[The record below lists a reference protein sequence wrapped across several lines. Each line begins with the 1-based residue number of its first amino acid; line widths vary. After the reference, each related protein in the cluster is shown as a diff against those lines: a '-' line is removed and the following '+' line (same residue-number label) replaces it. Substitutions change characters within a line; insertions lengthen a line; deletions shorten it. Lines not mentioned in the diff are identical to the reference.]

1 MARKD
6 FKINGKRQS
15 FLSSPISVV
24 AVYVSVFVVLSLNII
39 FLDSSVVGFI
49 SSVIYVYLS
58 SLLLGNALFG
68 SETFWHRTLFGFFLF
83 ILLVA
88 IGGSAAL
95 AIYLL
100 TEKIIILLLFAI
112 TSLSIG
118 LTVKAYG
125 FNVFFFGKPILK
137 TDEPVNGN
145 IQKGPFVFTKEHL
158 LQIFYI
164 FLVVTCFVLLF
175 MSRSDEIR
183 VFWEAVQPAF
193 IPLYFAATFVLL
205 TILFSKVRKGIKL
218 LFIIVHSFLIH
229 NLLVIVMNRGLGGDF
244 WYELALARDVYDVGK
259 NVPNLLDFVFGG
271 ISYSPF
277 RVIYFVLR
285 KRTLQAFT
293 NIFANMF
300 AVDVYWIQ
308 LFLVPI
314 LWTIIVP
321 FLMYK
326 IVKML
331 SGKEE
336 CAIFGAFLTFLV
348 PAFIWWGAITVS
360 DTLGKVFFLLVTY
373 FAFKYVASH
382 DRNLNALFFGF
393 LAASVA
399 ITTHFLNGIMSF
411 VIILLAIA
419 YRIYE
424 SDRKSEGTKRAS
436 APLLVIVGASSMFLP
451 ITLLALKDVYPYA
464 GYIHAHFSVEKLLET
479 DILALIF
486 GRYVN
491 YSLSDLFVYLLF
503 PILGVFG
510 LIYIIVFAPK
520 QKNRR
525 SLALFSL
532 LLEVVFL
539 VDYRITKYAMEN
551 VLFSPERIWIF
562 RDLMILPFAA
572 VFIFYVA
579 SKLYG
584 RVRAYPRVQKRLSFS
599 RLAIVTLI
607 LYLAFSGFAVFVA
620 WSAYTPKPILQPTT
634 FEVEAIKYIHENTPE
649 KYVVISDNIIVKLA
663 YGILGSE
670 NGRNFTRTHF
680 YTMLDQPSVSTLT
693 STMAQHGA
701 SVGYFVISARYKK
714 DFSRVVSSAMEV
726 LEVYAVFGDGNL
738 YIFHYPPVQ
747 EERTVPLMVDSGG
760 VVRENYV
767 VEYELN
773 ITKMLFGVPS
783 GHLDPNSIR
792 VKTSEGS
799 ELPTQFDGFQGFFD
813 DASSVNTWSA
823 GVSDGDVLIYS
834 VNLTELPEAHRL
846 GYAGNITVD
855 VERYRFMEVKW
866 SENPLDVAF
875 VRFGF
880 WTWNG
885 NHTELLL
892 KWGDPPSREWSTSS
906 FDLSKLNGT
915 LTRLDVFLFDAKP
928 GNWTGNYRL
937 YIDWL
942 RFVSDVG
949 TVRWLYNSTIHSVE
963 QYDIVYDFLEN
974 TESGIRDVFPKE
986 YNILPDNNQTTPP
999 PKVESMLLVPLVIRS
1014 IDLVGQPVDN
1024 VAIEIKEL
1032 NTSVTTNANGWATF
1046 HVPKGSW
1053 TLTISENGN
1062 IRERTVEVLSNFVT
1076 LEKINSIKLNSV
1088 IMNIWIYGLLVT
1100 LIILTCIVP
1109 LFFLHKK
1116 MLKHTSLNSG

>member
-1 MARKD
+1 MTRKD

-15 FLSSPISVV
+15 FLSSPISVIT
-24 AVYVSVFVVLSLNII
+24 VYTSVFVVLLLNVI

-68 SETFWHRTLFGFFLF
+68 SEAFWHRILFGFSLF

-100 TEKIIILLLFAI
+100 TEKIIILILLAI

-125 FNVFFFGKPILK
+125 FNVFFFGKPRLK

-145 IQKGPFVFTKEHL
+145 IQKGPFVLAKERL

-164 FLVVTCFVLLF
+164 FLIVTCFGLLF
-175 MSRSDEIR
+175 MSRSDETI

-205 TILFSKVRKGIKL
+205 TILFSKVRKGTKL

-229 NLLVIVMNRGLGGDF
+229 NLLVIVMNLGLGGDF
-244 WYELALARDVYDVGK
+244 WYELGLARGVYDVGK

-300 AVDVYWIQ
+300 AVDVYWSQ

-360 DTLGKVFFLLVTY
+360 DTLGKVFFLLATY

-382 DRNLNALFFGF
+382 DRNLNVVFFGF

-399 ITTHFLNGIMSF
+399 FATHFLNGIMSF
-411 VIILLAIA
+411 IILLLAIA
-419 YRIYE
+419 YKIY
-424 SDRKSEGTKRAS
+424 KSGRTHMGTKRAF
-436 APLLVIVGASSMFLP
+436 ALLLVIVGASSMFLP
-451 ITLLALKDVYPYA
+451 MALLAMKDVYPYA
-464 GYIHAHFSVEKLLET
+464 EYTHTRFSVEKLLET

-491 YSLSDLFVYLLF
+491 YSLSDLFVNLLF

-510 LIYIIVFAPK
+510 LIYVIVFAPK
-520 QKNRR
+520 QKYKR
-525 SLALFSL
+525 SIALLSL
-532 LLEVVFL
+532 LVEVIFL

-551 VLFSPERIWIF
+551 VLFSPERIWVF
-562 RDLMILPFAA
+562 RDLVILPFAA
-572 VFIFYVA
+572 IFIIHAA

-584 RVRAYPRVQKRLSFS
+584 RIHAYLRVQKRLPFT

-607 LYLAFSGFAVFVA
+607 LSLTLSGFAVFVA
-620 WSAYTPKPILQPTT
+620 QSGYTVKPILQPTSY
-634 FEVEAIKYIHENTPE
+634 EVEAVKYIHENSPE
-649 KYVVISDNIIVKLA
+649 EYVVICDSTIMKMA
-663 YGILGSE
+663 YGVLGWE
-670 NGRNFTRTHF
+670 NGKNFDRTHF
-680 YTMLDQPSVSTLT
+680 YGMFAQPSVSII
-693 STMAQHGA
+693 SSAMVQYGA
-701 SVGYFVISARYKK
+701 SVGYFIISTRYQK
-714 DFSRVVSSAMEV
+714 DFSRVVSSAIIV
-726 LEVYAVFGDGNL
+726 LETCAVFGDGKL
-738 YIFHYPPVQ
+738 YVFRYPPVR
-747 EERTVPLMVDSGG
+747 EERTIPLMVDSGG
-760 VVRENYV
+760 VVREDYV

-773 ITKMLFGVPS
+773 ITKMLFSVPSGLTEAS
-783 GHLDPNSIR
+783 GHLDPNSVR

-799 ELPTQFDGFQGFFD
+799 ELPTQFDGFQGL
-813 DASSVNTWSA
+813 SS
-823 GVSDGDVLIYS
+823 LQ
-834 VNLTELPEAHRL
+834 
-846 GYAGNITVD
+846 
-855 VERYRFMEVKW
+855 F
-866 SENPLDVAF
+866 
-875 VRFGF
+875 
-880 WTWNG
+880 
-885 NHTELLL
+885 
-892 KWGDPPSREWSTSS
+892 SRS
-906 FDLSKLNGT
+906 F
-915 LTRLDVFLFDAKP
+915 
-928 GNWTGNYRL
+928 
-937 YIDWL
+937 
-942 RFVSDVG
+942 
-949 TVRWLYNSTIHSVE
+949 
-963 QYDIVYDFLEN
+963 
-974 TESGIRDVFPKE
+974 
-986 YNILPDNNQTTPP
+986 
-999 PKVESMLLVPLVIRS
+999 
-1014 IDLVGQPVDN
+1014 
-1024 VAIEIKEL
+1024 
-1032 NTSVTTNANGWATF
+1032 
-1046 HVPKGSW
+1046 
-1053 TLTISENGN
+1053 
-1062 IRERTVEVLSNFVT
+1062 
-1076 LEKINSIKLNSV
+1076 
-1088 IMNIWIYGLLVT
+1088 
-1100 LIILTCIVP
+1100 
-1109 LFFLHKK
+1109 
-1116 MLKHTSLNSG
+1116 